1 MDEFSAAIGL
11 EQLKKLE
18 KLNKKRK
25 KIAKKYSEQINLE
38 RKMPFSSECS
48 YHLFWI
54 RTKNRRRLRKNLSEL
69 GIETG
74 IHYRPIH
81 TMTMYQN
88 SSMLPITEKI
98 GKEIVSIPIHP
109 NLSEDDI
116 DMIIKNVNK
125 FS

>member
-1 MDEFSAAIGL
+1 
-11 EQLKKLE
+11 
-18 KLNKKRK
+18 
-25 KIAKKYSEQINLE
+25 
-38 RKMPFSSECS
+38 MPFSQECS

-54 RTKNRRRLRKNLSEL
+54 RVKNRSIFRSKLSEL

-81 TMTMYQN
+81 TMTMYKN
-88 SSMLPITEKI
+88 RTKLPLTEKI

-109 NLSEDDI
+109 NLSGDDI